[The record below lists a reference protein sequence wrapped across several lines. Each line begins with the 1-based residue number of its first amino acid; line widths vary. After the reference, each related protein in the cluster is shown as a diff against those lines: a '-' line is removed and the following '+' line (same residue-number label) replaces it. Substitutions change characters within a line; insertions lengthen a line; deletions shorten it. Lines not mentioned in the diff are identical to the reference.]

1 MIKVHSPRPLLSLL
15 ALALISG
22 CVQVEQTLSLHG
34 DGSGTLTVQ
43 YSVPHD
49 TVTKMEAQLGALAGG
64 SDAPIENPFSF
75 DTEKIRAD
83 FKDYEPLGIT
93 LNDVRSWDEGG
104 NKRIRLEIH
113 FATLAGV
120 MKTEFFSDRNV
131 QLKRLPDGEYEF
143 RQKGTPAEQS
153 DPEMQALMRTAMAG
167 FRATLTL
174 ETPGDVLDSNADQRA
189 PRSVLWIFDVDA
201 DSNALVRAQE
211 MDLWVRFSSTGLTL
225 PEYPA
230 AE

>member
-1 MIKVHSPRPLLSLL
+1 MIKAPLFRPLLSLL
-15 ALALISG
+15 AFALVSG
-22 CVQVEQTLSLHG
+22 CVQVEQTLSLQG

-49 TVTKMEAQLGALAGG
+49 TVAKMEAQLRAQAGSG
-64 SDAPIENPFSF
+64 DEPIENPFSF

-83 FKDYEPLGIT
+83 FKEYEPLGIT
-93 LNDVRSWDEGG
+93 LNDARSWEEGG

-131 QLKRLPDGEYEF
+131 QLKRLPDGDYEF
-143 RQKGTPAEQS
+143 RQKGSPEERS
-153 DPEMQALMRTAMAG
+153 DPEMQELMRAAMAG
-167 FRATLTL
+167 FRGTLTL
-174 ETPGDVLDSNADQRA
+174 ETPGDVVDSNADQRA
-189 PRSVLWIFDVDA
+189 LRRVVWLFDVDA

-230 AE
+230 SE